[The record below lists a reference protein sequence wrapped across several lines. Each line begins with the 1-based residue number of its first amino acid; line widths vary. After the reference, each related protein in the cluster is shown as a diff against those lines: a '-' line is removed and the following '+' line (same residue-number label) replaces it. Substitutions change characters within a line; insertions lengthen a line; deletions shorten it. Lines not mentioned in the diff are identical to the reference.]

1 MFKTEKFT
9 NQTIADQLRKIAA
22 VYEIIDANKF
32 RVSAYRRAADSVEHA
47 SSNLKDIW
55 DDGQLNQ
62 LSGIGKNIAK
72 HLDEFFKTGHVKH
85 FQKLEKRVS
94 PAVFIFLEVPGIG
107 PKTAYKLSQNLKI
120 RSQKNALKR
129 LQEAGEKGRI
139 RTMIDFGEKSE
150 KEIIASLKRMAKK
163 TKQENR
169 MLLRSADQIS
179 RKIINYLKKS
189 PMALA
194 VYPLGSLRRQATTIG
209 DIDIAV
215 KTKQPQ
221 QIINYFVKYPE
232 AERVLEKGKAKL
244 ARILLKNNCQIDL
257 RTQAPESFGAM
268 LQYFTGSKHHN
279 IHLRELALKK
289 GLSLSEYGIKNI
301 KTGQIKKFAKE
312 EEFYQYLGLKWI
324 PPELREN
331 TGEIK
336 ASQNKK
342 LPHLVKEKDIKGD
355 LHLHSNFD
363 IETSHDIGDRS
374 FIAMVKKAEELSYQY
389 LAFTEHNPSQKGHTQ
404 KEIITLL
411 KRKKALIDE
420 INCSEKKRQ
429 EKRVKKLFK
438 GKLIEKERAIFVF
451 NSLEID
457 IKPNG
462 QLALPPEA
470 FSYLDFAIAGIHS
483 QFHLSKQA
491 MTIRILKA
499 LHHPKVKILAHPM
512 GRLLNRRE
520 GYEVD
525 WPKIFSFC
533 QQNNKILEI
542 NCSPKRLDLPDY
554 LVREAIEN
562 NVKLVINTDTHHQ
575 PQMEFMKYGLAVAR
589 RGWAEKKDIINTLP
603 LDKIKK
609 ILLN

>member
-1 MFKTEKFT
+1 MLKAENFT

-22 VYEIIDANKF
+22 VYEIIDTNKF

-55 DDGQLNQ
+55 DDGKLNQ

-72 HLDEFFKTGHVKH
+72 HLDEFFKTGRVKH
-85 FQKLEKRVS
+85 FEKLEKRVS
-94 PAVFIFLEVPGIG
+94 PAVFAFLKVPGIG

-120 RSQKNALKR
+120 HSQKNALRK
-129 LQEAGEKGRI
+129 LQEAGEKKRI
-139 RTMIDFGEKSE
+139 RTMVDFGEKSE
-150 KEIIASLKRMAKK
+150 KEILANLKEMTKK
-163 TKQENR
+163 TKQKDR
-169 MLLRSADQIS
+169 MLLYLADQLS
-179 RKIINYLKKS
+179 KKIIAYLQKS
-189 PMALA
+189 PAALA
-194 VYPLGSLRRQATTIG
+194 VYPLGSLRRQAATIG

-215 KTKQPQ
+215 KTKQPR
-221 QIINYFVKYPE
+221 QIINHFIKYPE
-232 AERVLEKGKAKL
+232 AKKILEKGKTKL
-244 ARILLKNNCQIDL
+244 ARISLKNNCQIDL
-257 RTQAPESFGAM
+257 RTQTPESFGAM

-289 GLSLSEYGIKNI
+289 GLSLSEHGIKNI
-301 KTGQIKKFAKE
+301 KTGQIKKFAGEK
-312 EEFYQYLGLKWI
+312 EFYQCLDLKWI

-342 LPHLVKEKDIKGD
+342 LPNLVKEKNIKGD

-363 IETSHDIGDRS
+363 IESSHDIGDRS
-374 FIAMVKKAEELSYQY
+374 FKTMVKKAKELSYRY

-404 KEIITLL
+404 KEIIALL
-411 KRKKALIDE
+411 KRKKELIDE
-420 INCSEKKRQ
+420 INCSEKKQQGKGTKKLVGINSVQ
-429 EKRVKKLFK
+429 EKRT
-438 GKLIEKERAIFVF
+438 IFVF

-462 QLALPPEA
+462 ELALPPQA
-470 FSYLDFAIAGIHS
+470 FSYLDFAIVGIHS
-483 QFHLSKQA
+483 QFRLSKKM
-491 MTIRILKA
+491 MTARILKG
-499 LHHPKVKILAHPM
+499 LDHPKVKILAHPT

-520 GYEVD
+520 GYELD

-533 QQNNKILEI
+533 RKNNKILEI
-542 NCSPKRLDLPDY
+542 NCAPKRLDLPDY
-554 LVREAIEN
+554 LVREAVKN
-562 NVKLVINTDTHHQ
+562 NIKLVISTDTHHW

-589 RGWAEKKDIINTLP
+589 RGWAEKRNIINTLT